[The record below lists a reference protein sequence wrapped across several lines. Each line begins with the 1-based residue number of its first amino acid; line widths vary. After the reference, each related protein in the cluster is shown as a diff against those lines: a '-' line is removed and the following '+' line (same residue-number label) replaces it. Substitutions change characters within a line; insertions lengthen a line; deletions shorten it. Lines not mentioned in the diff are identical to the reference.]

1 VPTRNAGYS
10 LIELLT
16 AIAILAVI
24 TLISLPAFGSI
35 RRKAAVRAAAGEL
48 RGIVHLARSRAI
60 TRGLNAGLRF
70 SQDAGVW
77 QFAVYDDGDGDGIR
91 SEDIARNIDTLLA
104 PPRPVLRETSL
115 ATIGV
120 LSRTIIDPDGDRLT
134 PTSSPV
140 QFGRSQIC
148 SFSPLGESTPGT
160 VYVTDRSGDIYAVRV
175 FGASAK
181 IRVLRYDPTRR
192 RWVAP

>member
-1 VPTRNAGYS
+1 MPRPSRGYS

-16 AIAILAVI
+16 ALALLGII
-24 TLISLPAFGSI
+24 TLITVPAFGSI

-77 QFAVYDDGDGDGIR
+77 RFAVYDDGDGDGIR
-91 SEDIARNIDTLLA
+91 SEDIARRVDTLVT
-104 PPRPVLRETSL
+104 PSRPVLRETSL

-120 LSRTIIDPDGDRLT
+120 LSRTIIDPDGDPLT
-134 PTSSPV
+134 PASSPV

-160 VYVTDRSGDIYAVRV
+160 VYVTDRTGDIYAVRV